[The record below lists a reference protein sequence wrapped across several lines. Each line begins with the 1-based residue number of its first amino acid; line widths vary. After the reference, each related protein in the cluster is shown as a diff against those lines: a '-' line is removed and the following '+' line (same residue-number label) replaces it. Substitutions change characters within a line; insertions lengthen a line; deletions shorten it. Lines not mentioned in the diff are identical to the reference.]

1 MKAFFK
7 SEYDNLDDGQL
18 RIRIEFA
25 YDVDRYKDVQLFDDA
40 KTASIYILGSKRD
53 WIASMFCKIMKKAE
67 IGHLE
72 TPILQLTRRRVM
84 RHLNKNLA
92 DLPMAIL
99 KEKEEV
105 DSVLRLRKSHSFR
118 ELPADFEILTKY
130 CENLYEEVK
139 RTAQH
144 FRSEAA

>member
-7 SEYDNLDDGQL
+7 SEYDQLDDGQL

-25 YDVDRYKDVQLFDDA
+25 FGVDRYKDVQLFDDA
-40 KTASIYILGSKRD
+40 FTASLYVLGSKRD
-53 WIASMFCKIMKKAE
+53 WIASVFCKMMKKAE

-92 DLPMAIL
+92 DLPVAIL
-99 KEKEEV
+99 KEKEEI
-105 DSVLRLRKSHSFR
+105 DSVLRLRNSRSFR
-118 ELPADFEILTKY
+118 ELPVEFEILTKY

-139 RTAQH
+139 RTAKH
-144 FRSEAA
+144 FRAPAA